1 MITHTCTSERTHTL
15 YQAERYWQLPCIT
28 HAFLNWQV
36 ANGMTGWSALRRT
49 RCTRRRVWN
58 REQRD
63 NQLTCLTETSDT
75 EPSPSAPTSHQPPTH
90 SDTQCDNCWRRLV
103 NSTEFLT
110 ITLFKVGKV
119 ITPQVHCVLTV
130 FSTMTLPH
138 KTWFVNVCVWC
149 VWHTSQMS

>member
-90 SDTQCDNCWRRLV
+90 SDTMWQLLV
-103 NSTEFLT
+103 PPSEQHWISHNHT
-110 ITLFKVGKV
+110 IQSGESRYPTGSLCTDGVPHND
-119 ITPQVHCVLTV
+119 ITPQDMVC
-130 FSTMTLPH
+130 
-138 KTWFVNVCVWC
+138 KCVCVC